1 MGPRRGFPVIAYLDS
16 SVVLARVFD
25 EEPRP
30 SVHAESVLT
39 SELTIV
45 EVARRLIHRGFTDDP
60 WTDATEALATIE
72 LLAVGPE
79 VIARAST
86 LPVRH
91 LKSLDALHVASAL
104 LVGADIVITGD
115 RQMARAC
122 AELGLAVA

>member
-1 MGPRRGFPVIAYLDS
+1 MGPRRGLPVIAYVDS
-16 SVVLARVFD
+16 SVVLALVFD
-25 EEPRP
+25 EEPRS
-30 SVHAESVLT
+30 SVHAETVLT

-60 WTDATEALATIE
+60 WTDATEALANIE
-72 LLAVGPE
+72 LLAAGPA

-104 LVGADIVITGD
+104 TAGADIVITRD